1 MSTHYYADGSTHNDH
16 HKELNINGNITPDGL
31 RQLARRFLDEEAE
44 ETEEATPRVPAEAS
58 ATAEADP
65 IPAPLDTAA
74 ARELWR
80 LAQGQGWV
88 DERLRPKLPSDNQAA
103 VLADVMAD
111 ALALSPR
118 WAPFER
124 LWGIKDLV
132 HKHSQAKLYAYYDT
146 LRDKMK
152 FELN

>member
-1 MSTHYYADGSTHNDH
+1 MSTHYYADGATHNDH
-16 HKELNINGNITPDGL
+16 HKELNINGSITPEQL

-44 ETEEATPRVPAEAS
+44 EADEATPEEAGGRAE
-58 ATAEADP
+58 EA
-65 IPAPLDTAA
+65 IPHELDTPQ
-74 ARELWR
+74 ARDLWR
-80 LAQGQGWV
+80 LAREQGWV
-88 DERLRPKLPSDNQAA
+88 DERLRPRLPSDNQAA

-132 HKHSQAKLYAYYDT
+132 HKHSQAKLCAYYDT
-146 LRDKMK
+146 LRNKMK

>member
-1 MSTHYYADGSTHNDH
+1 MSTHYYASGATHNDQ
-16 HKELNINGNITPDGL
+16 HKELNINGSITPEQL
-31 RQLARRFLDEEAE
+31 RQLARHFLDDEAEEAE
-44 ETEEATPRVPAEAS
+44 EATPCAAHRGGPAEEA
-58 ATAEADP
+58 
-65 IPAPLDTAA
+65 IPPELDTPQAHD
-74 ARELWR
+74 LWR
-80 LAQGQGWV
+80 LAQEQGWV

-132 HKHSQAKLYAYYDT
+132 HKHSQAKLCAYYDK
-146 LRDKMK
+146 LRSDMK
-152 FELN
+152 YELN

>member
-1 MSTHYYADGSTHNDH
+1 MSTHYYASGATHNDH
-16 HKELNINGNITPDGL
+16 HKELNINGSITPEQL
-31 RQLARRFLDEEAE
+31 RQLARRFLDDEAEEAE
-44 ETEEATPRVPAEAS
+44 EATPAAEEAPEETPGS
-58 ATAEADP
+58 
-65 IPAPLDTAA
+65 IPPELDTPQ
-74 ARELWR
+74 ARDLWR
-80 LAQGQGWV
+80 LAQEQGWV

-132 HKHSQAKLYAYYDT
+132 HKHSQAKLCGYYEK
-146 LRDKMK
+146 LRGDMK

>member
-1 MSTHYYADGSTHNDH
+1 M
-16 HKELNINGNITPDGL
+16 
-31 RQLARRFLDEEAE
+31 
-44 ETEEATPRVPAEAS
+44 
-58 ATAEADP
+58 
-65 IPAPLDTAA
+65 
-74 ARELWR
+74 
-80 LAQGQGWV
+80 

-132 HKHSQAKLYAYYDT
+132 HKHSQAKLCGYYEK
-146 LRDKMK
+146 LRGDMK
-152 FELN
+152 YELN